1 MTSVD
6 AIRIPNFTKW
16 EILGNQFIP
25 PKKKYLVLSR
35 AWGGGQS
42 NNCNF
47 PENNFEMWTLTS
59 AANWTVII
67 KCKNLAVYLRLTGP
81 VSNSTRS

>member
-25 PKKKYLVLSR
+25 PKKKYLVLSG
-35 AWGGGQS
+35 AGGGAPQKKKEATPPFQES
-42 NNCNF
+42 KSF
-47 PENNFEMWTLTS
+47 KLQIRGWRGGGGDT
-59 AANWTVII
+59 
-67 KCKNLAVYLRLTGP
+67 
-81 VSNSTRS
+81 